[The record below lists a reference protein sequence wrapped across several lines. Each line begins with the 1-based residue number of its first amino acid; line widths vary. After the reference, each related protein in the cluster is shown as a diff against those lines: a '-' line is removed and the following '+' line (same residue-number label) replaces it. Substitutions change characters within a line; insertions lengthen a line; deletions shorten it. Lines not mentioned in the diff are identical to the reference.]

1 MATINLGRT
10 LTRTAITPTTSPL
23 LRRLRL
29 RRAALPLGFG
39 LGLGLTTGLVAV
51 HHQRPMQFDSLAV
64 PVPSQT
70 RSLASGRSPRRK
82 DLLDAETVKQL
93 SSGSLSGFFA
103 GLLVSVFSKTLVLLA
118 GIGMVLIQVAARNG
132 IDLVATL
139 KLKERA
145 STSRILAMLN
155 QHTAFKLS
163 FAVAFALSAFMS
175 F

>member
-1 MATINLGRT
+1 MATFTLGRT
-10 LTRTAITPTTSPL
+10 ITHTTAARTTV
-23 LRRLRL
+23 LRRLTL
-29 RRAALPLGFG
+29 RHSALPLC
-39 LGLGLTTGLVAV
+39 LGLTTGVVAV
-51 HHQRPMQFDSLAV
+51 QHQRPMQLDSLADSAA
-64 PVPSQT
+64 PFQT
-70 RSLASGRSPRRK
+70 RSLASKHGPKRK
-82 DLLDAETVKQL
+82 DLLNAETIKQL

-132 IDLVATL
+132 IDLVSTL

-145 STSRILAMLN
+145 NTSRILAMLN

-163 FAVAFALSAFMS
+163 FAIAFALSAFMS

>member
-1 MATINLGRT
+1 MATLNLGRT

-29 RRAALPLGFG
+29 RRAALPLGLG

-70 RSLASGRSPRRK
+70 RSLASGRSPKRK

-93 SSGSLSGFFA
+93 SSGSLSGIYTPTPPP
-103 GLLVSVFSKTLVLLA
+103 FSKS
-118 GIGMVLIQVAARNG
+118 RNSWF
-132 IDLVATL
+132 LF
-139 KLKERA
+139 
-145 STSRILAMLN
+145 SR
-155 QHTAFKLS
+155 FYFFSSYS
-163 FAVAFALSAFMS
+163 FIHS
-175 F
+175 FVSPFLRSVSEAD

>member
-1 MATINLGRT
+1 MATISLGRAV
-10 LTRTAITPTTSPL
+10 TRTTMGPTSSPL

-29 RRAALPLGFG
+29 RHAALPLG
-39 LGLGLTTGLVAV
+39 LGLGLTSGLVAV
-51 HHQRPMQFDSLAV
+51 HGQRPMQFDSPAA
-64 PVPSQT
+64 PSQT
-70 RSLASGRSPRRK
+70 RSLASGRSPGRK
-82 DLLDAETVKQL
+82 DLLDAETIKQL

-118 GIGMVLIQVAARNG
+118 GISMVLIQVAARSG

-139 KLKERA
+139 RLKERA

-155 QHTAFKLS
+155 QHAAFKLS
-163 FAVAFALSAFMS
+163 FALAFAISAFMS